1 MSLTHKRV
9 FRVRYYE
16 CDANGHL
23 NNANYLR
30 YMQETAFDA
39 TAAAG
44 YSAERYH
51 EFGGTWL
58 ARASQIEFLLP
69 LKYNDQIQVKTW
81 LADFQRVSCRRLYEF
96 NIPGTGELAAR
107 AYTDWAYIDTQ
118 NGKPARIPEE
128 MISAFFPEGVP
139 REFPKRERIPEQ
151 PAPPEDIFNMR
162 RPVEWSDLDQMRHVN
177 NAKYLNYITECG
189 MQVIEA
195 FGWPWE
201 RMKELGFA
209 IFIRR
214 IQIQYLQPAQPDD
227 VLEIGTWASN
237 IRRSTADRHYTIR
250 RVSDGSLLAKS
261 NAFSVWVD
269 LKANRPIRI
278 PEVLLEDFSPN
289 IL

>member
-1 MSLTHKRV
+1 
-9 FRVRYYE
+9 
-16 CDANGHL
+16 
-23 NNANYLR
+23 
-30 YMQETAFDA
+30 
-39 TAAAG
+39 
-44 YSAERYH
+44 
-51 EFGGTWL
+51 
-58 ARASQIEFLLP
+58 
-69 LKYNDQIQVKTW
+69 
-81 LADFQRVSCRRLYEF
+81 
-96 NIPGTGELAAR
+96 
-107 AYTDWAYIDTQ
+107 
-118 NGKPARIPEE
+118 
-128 MISAFFPEGVP
+128 
-139 REFPKRERIPEQ
+139 
-151 PAPPEDIFNMR
+151 
-162 RPVEWSDLDQMRHVN
+162 
-177 NAKYLNYITECG
+177 

-195 FGWPWE
+195 FGWPWK